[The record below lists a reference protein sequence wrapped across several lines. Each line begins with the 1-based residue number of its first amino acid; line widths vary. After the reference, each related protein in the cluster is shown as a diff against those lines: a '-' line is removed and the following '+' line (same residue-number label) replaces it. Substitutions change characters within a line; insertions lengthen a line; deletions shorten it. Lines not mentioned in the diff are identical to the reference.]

1 MFKLLWVMVLTPALL
16 LPLSLR
22 AEWTGGV
29 EGGSVIRDG
38 NTATRLRLRASL
50 NDRPLSH
57 YVYAEWIRSGSS
69 SYEIGYKPRYW
80 FTDTVYAFGDGSV
93 RIDKPLQIDNETLL
107 VGGLGT
113 ELINTAQQQ
122 AWVEAGLGVR
132 ATNYSTESG
141 IDKAEE
147 ALGLVRGKVSQVLS
161 DLFKLE
167 LDADITGSSS
177 YLQSQAE
184 VGVSMRLAQGAVKVS
199 HRIRRVDIDGFE
211 SIDDS
216 DSSIAFTVG
225 F

>member
-16 LPLSLR
+16 VPLSLR

-50 NDRPLSH
+50 DDRPLSH
-57 YVYAEWIRSGSS
+57 YVYADWIRSGSS

-107 VGGLGT
+107 VGGVGT
-113 ELINTAQQQ
+113 ELVNTAQRQV
-122 AWVEAGLGVR
+122 WVEAGLGVR

-141 IDKAEE
+141 VDKAEE

-184 VGVSMRLAQGAVKVS
+184 VGISMRLAQGAVKVS
-199 HRIRRVDIDGFE
+199 HRIRRVDIDGVE